1 MSKTRSIKPETFTD
15 AKVLRIT
22 PLARWLFI
30 GLWTEACDNGHVDDN
45 EIELKVR
52 LLPADN
58 CNINDLL
65 EELEDAELVTR
76 EGGVITVPN
85 LSRHQSIDRRYF
97 KTCDAPGCCTPGG
110 GAVARPARRAHAVH
124 TPGTRRAHAGD
135 TTGKRGTR
143 INPDWYP
150 TQTVIDTIKNE
161 YPNLD
166 LRAEHNDFT
175 DYWLGVSGQRG
186 TKLDWD
192 ATWRKWM
199 RKQGREQEAKTGYRN
214 QSQIVADNI
223 TKAQARDAQR
233 DEGSVRALIDG
244 AS

>member
-97 KTCDAPGCCTPGG
+97 KTCYAPVCCTPGG
-110 GAVARPARRAHAVH
+110 GAGARPARRAHAVH
-124 TPGTRRAHAGD
+124 TPGT
-135 TTGKRGTR
+135 RGTR

-166 LRAEHNDFT
+166 LRAEHNDFI
-175 DYWLGVSGQRG
+175 DYWLGVTGQLG

>member
-15 AKVLRIT
+15 AKVLQIS

-30 GLWTEACDNGHVDDN
+30 GLWTEACDNGHIADN
-45 EIELKVR
+45 NIELKVR

-58 CNINDLL
+58 CDIEELL
-65 EELEDAELVTR
+65 TELEDAELVTR

-110 GAVARPARRAHAVH
+110 GAVARPARRAHAGD

-135 TTGKRGTR
+135 TPGTRGTR

-175 DYWLGVSGQRG
+175 DYWLGVTGQRG

>member
-1 MSKTRSIKPETFTD
+1 MLHAGWRRCSK
-15 AKVLRIT
+15 A
-22 PLARWLFI
+22 
-30 GLWTEACDNGHVDDN
+30 
-45 EIELKVR
+45 
-52 LLPADN
+52 
-58 CNINDLL
+58 
-65 EELEDAELVTR
+65 
-76 EGGVITVPN
+76 
-85 LSRHQSIDRRYF
+85 
-97 KTCDAPGCCTPGG
+97 CTPCT
-110 GAVARPARRAHAVH
+110 RRAHAVH

-166 LRAEHNDFT
+166 LRAEHNDFI
-175 DYWLGVSGQRG
+175 DYWLGVAGQRG

>member
-124 TPGTRRAHAGD
+124 TPGARRAHAGD
-135 TTGKRGTR
+135 TTGTRGTR

-166 LRAEHNDFT
+166 LRAEHNDFI
-175 DYWLGVSGQRG
+175 DYWLGVTGQRG